1 MATAWGTIVMSV
13 AKTGALDV
21 MGTPL
26 VSLGTIKEDTLAIA
40 PEDGGAM
47 QLFGSGHILVDEL
60 KNEPTLK
67 LTCTLIG
74 LTNAKQFW
82 TMDTTLTT
90 AVKSLLSSEDWSV
103 EFKSA
108 VVGSDT
114 FKAPKCRITGLPVF
128 SEKEGWTVN
137 LEITILKGATGWLFD
152 FGTVAA

>member
-13 AKTGALDV
+13 AETGALDV

-26 VSLGTIKEDTLAIA
+26 VSLGTIKEDSLAIA

-47 QLFGSGHILVDEL
+47 QLFGSGHVLVDEL
-60 KNEPTLK
+60 KNEPSLK
-67 LTCTLIG
+67 VTCTLIG

-82 TMDTTLTT
+82 TMSTTPAT
-90 AVKSLLSSEDWSV
+90 AVKSLLSSKDWSI

-114 FKAPKCRITGLPVF
+114 FKAPKCRIAGTPVF

-137 LEITILKGATGWLFD
+137 LEITILMGAAGYLFD